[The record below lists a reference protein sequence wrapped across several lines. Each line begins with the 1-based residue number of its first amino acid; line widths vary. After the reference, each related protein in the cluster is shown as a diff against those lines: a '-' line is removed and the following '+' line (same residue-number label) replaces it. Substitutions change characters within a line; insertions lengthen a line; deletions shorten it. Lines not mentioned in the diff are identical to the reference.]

1 MVCSVLTLDQEAGSP
16 GSPEVS
22 LSLFKLKRSRLFCSL
37 SRFCCCFADV
47 CFIRV
52 VSVVHTELA
61 IQISTFHF
69 QITYDSFPCASI
81 RFYAL
86 RFDSMRR
93 FHHLFQDEKKSGNF
107 KRSFQTNE
115 RLLRSIARSKASI
128 ALFQGQD
135 RTFRAI
141 LALERAILALE
152 RAILKERER
161 KAFFGGQERVPV
173 RSVPEKNFRNAFLS
187 VPQNQER
194 VPERV

>member
-1 MVCSVLTLDQEAGSP
+1 M
-16 GSPEVS
+16 
-22 LSLFKLKRSRLFCSL
+22 
-37 SRFCCCFADV
+37 
-47 CFIRV
+47 

-128 ALFQGQD
+128 APFQGQY

-141 LALERAILALE
+141 LAQYRT
-152 RAILKERER
+152 
-161 KAFFGGQERVPV
+161 FQGWNV
-173 RSVPEKNFRNAFLS
+173 RSSRNGNGRPFLGVRNALQCDPFLKKIS
-187 VPQNQER
+187 GTR
-194 VPERV
+194 S

>member
-1 MVCSVLTLDQEAGSP
+1 M
-16 GSPEVS
+16 
-22 LSLFKLKRSRLFCSL
+22 
-37 SRFCCCFADV
+37 
-47 CFIRV
+47 
-52 VSVVHTELA
+52 
-61 IQISTFHF
+61 
-69 QITYDSFPCASI
+69 I
-81 RFYAL
+81 RFHAL

-128 ALFQGQD
+128 APFQGQY

-141 LALERAILALE
+141 LALDRTFQGLE
-152 RAILKERER
+152 RAILKGTGTG
-161 KAFFGGQERVPV
+161 AFFGGQERVTV

>member
-1 MVCSVLTLDQEAGSP
+1 MNSFV
-16 GSPEVS
+16 
-22 LSLFKLKRSRLFCSL
+22 FKLKRSRLFCSL
-37 SRFCCCFADV
+37 SRFGCCFADV

-128 ALFQGQD
+128 ARSRASIAPFQAWNG
-135 RTFRAI
+135 
-141 LALERAILALE
+141 
-152 RAILKERER
+152 AILKGTGTGP
-161 KAFFGGQERVPV
+161 FFGGQERVTV

-194 VPERV
+194 VPERESFIPFLPIPVS

>member
-37 SRFCCCFADV
+37 SRFGCCFADV

-93 FHHLFQDEKKSGNF
+93 FHHLFQDEKKAGISNGHF
-107 KRSFQTNE
+107 KLMNDYFVVSHVPRPVSHRS
-115 RLLRSIARSKASI
+115 RASI
-128 ALFQGQD
+128 ALFVRYWPWIAPFQ
-135 RTFRAI
+135 AWN
-141 LALERAILALE
+141 
-152 RAILKERER
+152 
-161 KAFFGGQERVPV
+161 V
-173 RSVPEKNFRNAFLS
+173 RS
-187 VPQNQER
+187 
-194 VPERV
+194 